1 MLRRKKFL
9 KLKKS
14 AISAASVM
22 SRKEKKY
29 QKMLLEISERAKS
42 IKKNPGEWQKEYKK
56 NFPQKPYE
64 GLSNTIATGGAK
76 TSVFDS
82 QWQKKYED
90 DPLMAEREAEA
101 LRQVELKKQYLIP
114 AYNKGPIMYDP
125 KKDLTQND
133 RRPKSY

>member
-1 MLRRKKFL
+1 MLRRKKLL
-9 KLKKS
+9 KLKKTTTS
-14 AISAASVM
+14 APIV
-22 SRKEKKY
+22 SREEKKY
-29 QKMLLEISERAKS
+29 QKMLAEISERAKS
-42 IKKNPGEWQKEYKK
+42 IKRKSGEWQQEYKK
-56 NFPQKPYE
+56 KFPQKPYE
-64 GLSNTIATGGAK
+64 GLSNTIANGGAK
-76 TSVFDS
+76 TSVFDT

-101 LRQVELKKQYLIP
+101 LRQVELKKQYLMP

>member
-1 MLRRKKFL
+1 MLRRKKLL
-9 KLKKS
+9 KSKKI
-14 AISAASVM
+14 APPEL
-22 SRKEKKY
+22 SREEKKY
-29 QKMLLEISERAKS
+29 QKFLAEIGEKAKAL
-42 IKKNPGEWQKEYKK
+42 KKKPSEWQREYKK
-56 NFPQKPYE
+56 NFPKKPYE
-64 GLSNTIATGGAK
+64 GLSNTIESGGAK
-76 TSVFDS
+76 TSVFDT

-101 LRQVELKKQYLIP
+101 LRQVELKKQHLMP

>member
-1 MLRRKKFL
+1 MLRRKKLL
-9 KLKKS
+9 KLKK
-14 AISAASVM
+14 AAPIAAPVM
-22 SRKEKKY
+22 SREEKKY
-29 QKMLLEISERAKS
+29 QKMLAEIRERAKA
-42 IKKNPGEWQKEYKK
+42 IKRKPGEWQQEYKK

-64 GLSNTIATGGAK
+64 GLSNTITNGGAK
-76 TSVFDS
+76 TSVFDT

-101 LRQVELKKQYLIP
+101 LRQVELKKQYLMP